1 MIRCK
6 YLYYIVKF
14 EDTKQYMYLLIKG
27 LISGK
32 TQNITGVQ
40 LSLKQLE
47 YNLVTN
53 EFFVHINEIFCP
65 D

>member
-1 MIRCK
+1 
-6 YLYYIVKF
+6 
-14 EDTKQYMYLLIKG
+14 MYLLIKG